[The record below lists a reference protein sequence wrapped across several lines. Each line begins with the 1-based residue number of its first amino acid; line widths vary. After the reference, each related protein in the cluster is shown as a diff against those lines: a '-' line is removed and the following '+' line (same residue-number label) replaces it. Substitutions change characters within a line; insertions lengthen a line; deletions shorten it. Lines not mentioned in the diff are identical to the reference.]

1 MEFKINK
8 IAITGFR
15 GYKERVEYTLGNK
28 TVING
33 DNGLGKSSV
42 GEAIVWAIT
51 GCDIW
56 GNEKSTTKLIN
67 DSNPKLTEVAL
78 EGILDSQPISIT
90 RRKKGSSNDLYVNE
104 VKAKNLGELY
114 RSKDLFLS
122 IFNPYYFPELAPKD
136 AKQLLSDCLKSV
148 SKEEVFWE
156 LGDYLVDVLRKN
168 NFSIPETFLDD
179 IRTDLKEQQD
189 NLIFL
194 EGAASKLQMLEV
206 PEKKNFN
213 DTELKQLKEEIAKLY
228 SNKDIEQELA
238 EIDPPKDF
246 TNELKQLKVE
256 EEIARMTIKNLAFQQ
271 ITPVDYLL
279 ERKNDLLN
287 SYKYKKSSLDTME
300 KRVVKCDKCGNE
312 IDLTAEARESLKAE
326 IKEVCSEGTKLKDKI
341 EEIESKNREAEANNL
356 KIRQNAEKDIENK
369 LSDIASKREELLR
382 LQAMDKERYEEQKQE
397 IMNRI
402 EVARG
407 ENADKQKELATRIG
421 YLETEKMNAIEHNAK
436 VDTIIN
442 QNAKCEADKAR
453 NAEDVQN
460 CKNKIEQL
468 KLAIDAGKQ
477 YNSVKLK
484 KQAES
489 INKHLNR
496 VTIQFEKMTKDGEL
510 KDDFK
515 VLMDGKEFSKLSGSE
530 KIKAGLE
537 IANLL
542 MNVQDMYIPIFIDD
556 GERINVIPEL
566 DTQMIVT
573 KVTKDKEI
581 NVEVGE

>member
-1 MEFKINK
+1 
-8 IAITGFR
+8 
-15 GYKERVEYTLGNK
+15 
-28 TVING
+28 
-33 DNGLGKSSV
+33 
-42 GEAIVWAIT
+42 
-51 GCDIW
+51 
-56 GNEKSTTKLIN
+56 
-67 DSNPKLTEVAL
+67 
-78 EGILDSQPISIT
+78 
-90 RRKKGSSNDLYVNE
+90 
-104 VKAKNLGELY
+104 
-114 RSKDLFLS
+114 
-122 IFNPYYFPELAPKD
+122 
-136 AKQLLSDCLKSV
+136 
-148 SKEEVFWE
+148 
-156 LGDYLVDVLRKN
+156 
-168 NFSIPETFLDD
+168 
-179 IRTDLKEQQD
+179 
-189 NLIFL
+189 
-194 EGAASKLQMLEV
+194 
-206 PEKKNFN
+206 
-213 DTELKQLKEEIAKLY
+213 
-228 SNKDIEQELA
+228 
-238 EIDPPKDF
+238 
-246 TNELKQLKVE
+246 
-256 EEIARMTIKNLAFQQ
+256 
-271 ITPVDYLL
+271 
-279 ERKNDLLN
+279 
-287 SYKYKKSSLDTME
+287 ME

-402 EVARG
+402 QVARG

-421 YLETEKMNAIEHNAK
+421 YLETEKMNVIEHNAK
-436 VDTIIN
+436 VDTIVN

-496 VTIQFEKMTKDGEL
+496 VSIQFEKMTKDGEL